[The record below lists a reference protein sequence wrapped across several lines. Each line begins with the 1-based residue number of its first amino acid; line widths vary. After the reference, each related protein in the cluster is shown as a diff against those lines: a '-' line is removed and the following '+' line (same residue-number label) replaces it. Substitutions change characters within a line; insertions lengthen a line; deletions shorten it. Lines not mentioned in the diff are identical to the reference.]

1 MSVEKEIPKPYSV
14 SSLTA
19 ELKATL
25 EGRFTRIY
33 VEAEIS
39 GWRRYPSGH
48 AYFTMKDTGAQIS
61 AVMFANSLAR
71 CKVKDALK
79 DGAKVMVY
87 GNVSVYAPRG
97 NYQLVVL
104 AAKLVG
110 EGDLMQRYL
119 ALKAKLEAEGLFD
132 ASRKRKL
139 PFLPRRIGIVTS
151 EAGAVIHDMC
161 TVLTRRFPAL
171 EIRLC
176 PCLVQGEGASATIIA
191 GLRYFNGLASEQPD
205 DGPSEQVW
213 RADLLIVARGGGS
226 FEDLF
231 CFNDEAL
238 VREVAASKIPT
249 ISAVGH
255 ETDFTL
261 CDFAAD
267 VRAGTPSIAAEIAVP
282 LLSDLRLQLATRSS
296 QLATAL
302 RARGEFF
309 AQRVDQLS
317 DALASALKIAQS
329 NAERRLERV
338 RPRLMPALRLHLQ
351 RVESRLENAAA
362 KLKAYS
368 PYGVL
373 DRGYSL
379 TTAADGSVV
388 REAAKLK
395 AGDVLV
401 TRLAKG
407 VVESAVVRLPAIALA
422 AVITAQPLVNEDVL
436 EPSVRNEVRHALSL
450 APTNAPPAAVLPAWT
465 NAQNRTQVAIRLVSA
480 QKADGR
486 WMDGTNDV
494 TAAAVELLKETLQ

>member
-1 MSVEKEIPKPYSV
+1 MEAQKEIPKPYSV

-39 GWRRYPSGH
+39 GWRLYPSGH
-48 AYFTMKDTGAQIS
+48 AYFTLKDSGAQIS
-61 AVMFANSLAR
+61 AVMFASSLAR

-79 DGAKVMVY
+79 DGAKVLVY

-97 NYQLVVL
+97 NYQLMVL

-110 EGDLMQRYL
+110 EGDLMQKYL
-119 ALKAKLEAEGLFD
+119 ELKAKLEKEGLFS
-132 ASRKRKL
+132 AARKRKL

-171 EIRLC
+171 EIRLY
-176 PCLVQGEGASATIIA
+176 PCLVQGAEAPRTIIE
-191 GLRYFNGLASEQPD
+191 GIRYFNSNTQTLNNSNTWVP
-205 DGPSEQVW
+205 
-213 RADLLIVARGGGS
+213 DLLIIARGGGS

-238 VREVAASKIPT
+238 VREVAASTIPT

-282 LLSDLRLQLATRSS
+282 VLSDLAAQLSTFNS
-296 QLATAL
+296 QLATSL
-302 RARGEFF
+302 RSKGDFF

-317 DALASALKIAQS
+317 DALASSLMIAQA
-329 NAERRLERV
+329 NAERRLARV
-338 RPRLMPALRLHLQ
+338 MPRLAPALKLHMQ
-351 RVESRLENAAA
+351 RAESRLQKAEAQ
-362 KLKAYS
+362 LKAYS

-373 DRGYSL
+373 ERGYSL

-388 REAAKLK
+388 RDAKDVK
-395 AGDVLV
+395 AGDRLM

-407 VVESAVVRLPAIALA
+407 VVESEVV
-422 AVITAQPLVNEDVL
+422 
-436 EPSVRNEVRHALSL
+436 
-450 APTNAPPAAVLPAWT
+450 
-465 NAQNRTQVAIRLVSA
+465 
-480 QKADGR
+480 
-486 WMDGTNDV
+486 
-494 TAAAVELLKETLQ
+494 

>member
-1 MSVEKEIPKPYSV
+1 MEAQKETPKPYSV

-25 EGRFTRIY
+25 EAKWTRIY

-39 GWRRYPSGH
+39 GWRLYPSGH
-48 AYFTMKDTGAQIS
+48 AYFTLKDSGAQIS
-61 AVMFANSLAR
+61 AVMFASSLAR
-71 CKVKDALK
+71 CKVKDSLK
-79 DGAKVMVY
+79 DGAKVLVY

-97 NYQLVVL
+97 NYQLMVL

-110 EGDLMQRYL
+110 EGDLMQKYL
-119 ALKAKLEAEGLFD
+119 ELKAKLEKEGLFD
-132 ASRKRKL
+132 AARKRKL

-171 EIRLC
+171 EIRLY
-176 PCLVQGEGASATIIA
+176 PSLVQGADAPRTIIE
-191 GLRYFNGLASEQPD
+191 GIRYFNSNTQTLNNSNTWVP
-205 DGPSEQVW
+205 
-213 RADLLIVARGGGS
+213 DLLIVARGGGS

-238 VREVAASKIPT
+238 VREVAASTIPT

-282 LLSDLRLQLATRSS
+282 LLSELKEKLSTLNLELATSLRS
-296 QLATAL
+296 
-302 RARGEFF
+302 RGEFF

-317 DALASALKIAQS
+317 DALASALTIAQS

-338 RPRLMPALRLHLQ
+338 RPRLMPALKLSLQ
-351 RVESRLENAAA
+351 RAESRFENAVA
-362 KLKAYS
+362 KLTAYS

-373 DRGYSL
+373 DRGSSL

-388 REAAKLK
+388 RDAKK
-395 AGDVLV
+395 VKSGDILT

-407 VVESAVVRLPAIALA
+407 TVESVVR
-422 AVITAQPLVNEDVL
+422 
-436 EPSVRNEVRHALSL
+436 
-450 APTNAPPAAVLPAWT
+450 
-465 NAQNRTQVAIRLVSA
+465 
-480 QKADGR
+480 
-486 WMDGTNDV
+486 
-494 TAAAVELLKETLQ
+494 

>member
-1 MSVEKEIPKPYSV
+1 MAAQKEIPRPYSV

-25 EGRFTRIY
+25 EAKWTRIY

-39 GWRRYPSGH
+39 GWRLYPSGH
-48 AYFTMKDTGAQIS
+48 AYFTLKDSGAQIS
-61 AVMFANSLAR
+61 AVMFASSLAR

-79 DGAKVMVY
+79 DGAKVLVY

-97 NYQLVVL
+97 NYQLMVL

-110 EGDLMQRYL
+110 EGDLMQKYL
-119 ALKAKLEAEGLFD
+119 ELKAKLEKEGLFD
-132 ASRKRKL
+132 AARKRPL
-139 PFLPRRIGIVTS
+139 PYLPRRIGIVTS
-151 EAGAVIHDMC
+151 EAGAVIYDMC

-171 EIRLC
+171 EIRLF
-176 PCLVQGEGASATIIA
+176 PCLVQGAEAPRTIIE
-191 GLRYFNGLASEQPD
+191 GIRYFNDNP
-205 DGPSEQVW
+205 W
-213 RADLLIVARGGGS
+213 ADLLIVARGGGS

-267 VRAGTPSIAAEIAVP
+267 KRAGTPSIAAEIAVP
-282 LLSDLRLQLATRSS
+282 VLSDLNS
-296 QLATAL
+296 QLLTLNSQLSTSL
-302 RARGEFF
+302 RSKGEFF
-309 AQRVDQLS
+309 IQRVDQLS
-317 DALASALKIAQS
+317 DALASALTIAQS
-329 NAERRLERV
+329 NAERRLERL
-338 RPRLMPALRLHLQ
+338 RPRLLPALRLHLQ
-351 RVESRLENAAA
+351 RVESRFENAAA

-388 REAAKLK
+388 KDAKKLK
-395 AGDVLV
+395 AGDVLK

-407 VVESAVVRLPAIALA
+407 EVESVVR
-422 AVITAQPLVNEDVL
+422 
-436 EPSVRNEVRHALSL
+436 
-450 APTNAPPAAVLPAWT
+450 
-465 NAQNRTQVAIRLVSA
+465 
-480 QKADGR
+480 
-486 WMDGTNDV
+486 
-494 TAAAVELLKETLQ
+494 

>member
-1 MSVEKEIPKPYSV
+1 MSAEKELPKPYTV

-25 EGRFTRIY
+25 EAKWTRIY

-39 GWRRYPSGH
+39 GWRLYPSGH
-48 AYFTMKDTGAQIS
+48 AYFTLKDSGAQIS
-61 AVMFANSLAR
+61 AVMFASSLAR
-71 CKVKDALK
+71 CKAKEALK
-79 DGAKVMVY
+79 DGAKVLVY

-97 NYQLVVL
+97 NYQLMVL

-110 EGDLMQRYL
+110 EGDLMQKYL
-119 ALKAKLEAEGLFD
+119 ELKAKLEKEGIFD
-132 ASRKRKL
+132 AARKRKL

-171 EIRLC
+171 EIRLY
-176 PCLVQGEGASATIIA
+176 PCLVQGTEAPRTIIE
-191 GLRYFNGLASEQPD
+191 GIRHFNSNTQTFNNPNTWV
-205 DGPSEQVW
+205 P
-213 RADLLIVARGGGS
+213 DLLIVARGGGS

-238 VREVAASKIPT
+238 VREVAASRIPT

-282 LLSDLRLQLATRSS
+282 LLSDLVS
-296 QLATAL
+296 QLAARNAQLANAL
-302 RARGEFF
+302 RGRGEFF

-317 DALASALKIAQS
+317 DVLVSALRIAQS
-329 NAERRLERV
+329 NAERRLDRA
-338 RPRLMPALRLHLQ
+338 RPRLMPALRLSLQ
-351 RVESRLENAAA
+351 RAESRLETAAA

-388 REAAKLK
+388 KDAEKVK
-395 AGDVLV
+395 AGDVLT
-401 TRLAKG
+401 TRLARG
-407 VVESAVVRLPAIALA
+407 FLRSVV
-422 AVITAQPLVNEDVL
+422 Q
-436 EPSVRNEVRHALSL
+436 
-450 APTNAPPAAVLPAWT
+450 
-465 NAQNRTQVAIRLVSA
+465 
-480 QKADGR
+480 
-486 WMDGTNDV
+486 
-494 TAAAVELLKETLQ
+494 

>member
-1 MSVEKEIPKPYSV
+1 MSEAKEIPKPYSV

-19 ELKATL
+19 ELKAAL
-25 EGRFTRIY
+25 EARYTRIY

-39 GWRRYPSGH
+39 GWRLYPSGH
-48 AYFTMKDTGAQIS
+48 AYFTLKDSGAQIS
-61 AVMFANSLAR
+61 AVMFASALAR
-71 CKVKDALK
+71 CKAASGLK
-79 DGAKVMVY
+79 DGAKVVVY

-110 EGDLMQRYL
+110 EGDLMQKYL
-119 ALKAKLEAEGLFD
+119 ELKAKLETEGLFD
-132 ASRKRKL
+132 ASHKRKL

-171 EIRLC
+171 EIRLF
-176 PCLVQGEGASATIIA
+176 PSLVQGEGAAATIIA
-191 GLRYFNGLASEQPD
+191 GIRYFNSGAWSP
-205 DGPSEQVW
+205 
-213 RADLLIVARGGGS
+213 DLLIVARGGGS

-238 VREVAASKIPT
+238 VREVAASKVPT

-282 LLSDLRLQLATRSS
+282 CLADLNSRMLDCRLRLVS
-296 QLATAL
+296 AL
-302 RARGEFF
+302 RGKGEFF

-317 DALASALKIAQS
+317 DALASSLTIAQA
-329 NAERRLERV
+329 NAERRLARV
-338 RPRLMPALRLHLQ
+338 LPRLVPALRMRLQ
-351 RVESRLENAAA
+351 RESSRLETAAA
-362 KLKAYS
+362 KLTAYS

-388 REAAKLK
+388 KDAASLK
-395 AGDVLV
+395 KGDRLT
-401 TRLAKG
+401 TRFARG
-407 VVESAVVRLPAIALA
+407 AATSVVA
-422 AVITAQPLVNEDVL
+422 
-436 EPSVRNEVRHALSL
+436 
-450 APTNAPPAAVLPAWT
+450 
-465 NAQNRTQVAIRLVSA
+465 
-480 QKADGR
+480 
-486 WMDGTNDV
+486 
-494 TAAAVELLKETLQ
+494 

>member
-1 MSVEKEIPKPYSV
+1 MVVEKERPKPYSV

-25 EGRFTRIY
+25 EAKWTRIY

-39 GWRRYPSGH
+39 GWKLYPSGH
-48 AYFTMKDTGAQIS
+48 AYFTLKDSGAQIS
-61 AVMFANSLAR
+61 AVMFASSLAR
-71 CKVKDALK
+71 CKVRNALK
-79 DGAKVMVY
+79 DGAKVLVY

-97 NYQLVVL
+97 NYQLMVL

-110 EGDLMQRYL
+110 EGDLMQQYL
-119 ALKAKLEAEGLFD
+119 ELKAKLEKEGLFD
-132 ASRKRKL
+132 AARKRPL

-171 EIRLC
+171 EIRLY
-176 PCLVQGEGASATIIA
+176 PCLVQGEGAPATIRA
-191 GLRYFNGLASEQPD
+191 GIRYFNGLSSEHRSIGASEQP
-205 DGPSEQVW
+205 W
-213 RADLLIVARGGGS
+213 RADLRIVARGGGS

-267 VRAGTPSIAAEIAVP
+267 KRAGTPSIAAEIAVP
-282 LLSDLRLQLATRSS
+282 LLSELREKLSAFNVELATSLRS
-296 QLATAL
+296 
-302 RARGEFF
+302 RGEFF
-309 AQRVDQLS
+309 AQRVDQLA
-317 DALASALKIAQS
+317 DALSAALKIAQS
-329 NAERRLERV
+329 NAERRLERM
-338 RPRLMPALRLHLQ
+338 RPRLLPALKLHMQ
-351 RVESRLENAAA
+351 RAESRLENARA
-362 KLKAYS
+362 KLEAYS

-373 DRGYSL
+373 ERGYSL

-388 REAAKLK
+388 RDAKTVK
-395 AGDVLV
+395 AGEVLM

-407 VVESAVVRLPAIALA
+407 TVESK
-422 AVITAQPLVNEDVL
+422 VL
-436 EPSVRNEVRHALSL
+436 
-450 APTNAPPAAVLPAWT
+450 
-465 NAQNRTQVAIRLVSA
+465 
-480 QKADGR
+480 
-486 WMDGTNDV
+486 
-494 TAAAVELLKETLQ
+494 